1 MRGTLPVIHWHESAA
16 GQRLLHPRSYGLI
29 FTTAHLTWCSVRRA
43 LWSDFMLR
51 MESWTLTDDSN
62 RNLHLHFNLQVTS
75 VDCFPSRNRM
85 INLPTKRS
93 ICNQTEPIRAGKHG
107 SVGLT
112 KAMRVLVLSGFWRL
126 KLKRPNG
133 FYFCSIKYCLQL
145 CPLWSADIKH
155 NWPTLLLLRK
165 QSPSGNNKLVK
176 DCVLWDTINF
186 ISAKCIVVVS
196 FTVETKKKKT
206 LPVILVHICKL
217 N

>member
-51 MESWTLTDDSN
+51 MESWPLTDESN

-93 ICNQTEPIRAGKHG
+93 ICNQTEPIWAGKHG

-112 KAMRVLVLSGFWRL
+112 KVCLFCRVSDALNWSDRTVSSSAAS
-126 KLKRPNG
+126 
-133 FYFCSIKYCLQL
+133 SIVYSYVPCG
-145 CPLWSADIKH
+145 
-155 NWPTLLLLRK
+155 LL
-165 QSPSGNNKLVK
+165 
-176 DCVLWDTINF
+176 T
-186 ISAKCIVVVS
+186 
-196 FTVETKKKKT
+196 
-206 LPVILVHICKL
+206 
-217 N
+217 